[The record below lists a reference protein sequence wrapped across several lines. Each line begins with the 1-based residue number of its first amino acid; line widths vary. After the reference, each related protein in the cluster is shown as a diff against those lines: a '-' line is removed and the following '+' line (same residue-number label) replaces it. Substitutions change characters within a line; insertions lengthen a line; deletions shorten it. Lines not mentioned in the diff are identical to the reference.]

1 MLILFLTN
9 VQCCNDIP
17 VLICFLVLSSGKV
30 IVITYV
36 KETIDELMLCL
47 FIYANQFAPVTYA
60 SGFG

>member
-9 VQCCNDIP
+9 VQCCNDI
-17 VLICFLVLSSGKV
+17 LICFLVLSSGKV

-47 FIYANQFAPVTYA
+47 FIYANQFAPVIYA